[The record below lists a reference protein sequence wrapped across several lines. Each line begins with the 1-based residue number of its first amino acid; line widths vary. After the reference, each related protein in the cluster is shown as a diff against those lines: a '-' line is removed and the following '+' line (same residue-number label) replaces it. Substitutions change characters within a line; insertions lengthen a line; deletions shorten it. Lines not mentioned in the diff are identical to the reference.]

1 MNVVVRF
8 ARERDR
14 EEVMQF
20 VRNTWPWGDYIPEVW
35 DSWLADNRGKM
46 FVLELGGKVVGM
58 NHIRIL
64 EEGVGWLEGVRIR
77 PEYRGRGFAT
87 MLGEEAMN
95 YARRMG
101 IRKFRLLSHIA
112 NKPAHKQVR
121 KMNFKKVGIFNGF
134 ELESQMKKATRAIAD
149 EKTYSLAEK
158 SLLRS
163 KEFKL
168 AKGFFFDSWTMRS
181 FLENGIMNV
190 FRKFEL
196 HYNTKDNR
204 FAFLLYGKSENA
216 EKFNQLNFA
225 WGDST
230 LMKEML
236 KKVSSYAGTVESLL
250 PKSITLT
257 RAMKEAGFKKQ
268 SEMILYEKIES

>member
-1 MNVVVRF
+1 LNVVIRF

-14 EEVMQF
+14 DDVMEF

-35 DSWLADNRGKM
+35 DTWLADNRGKM
-46 FVLELGGKVVGM
+46 FVLELEGKVVGM

-87 MLGEEAMN
+87 LLGEEAMN
-95 YARRMG
+95 YARKMG
-101 IRKFRLLSHIA
+101 IKKFRLLSHIS

-134 ELESQMKKATRAIAD
+134 ELEGQIKETSQIILDQKY
-149 EKTYSLAEK
+149 YSLAER
-158 SLLRS
+158 SLLES

-181 FLENGIMNV
+181 FLECGVVNV
-190 FRKFEL
+190 FRRFNL
-196 HYNTKDNR
+196 HYNTRNKHS
-204 FAFLLYGKSENA
+204 AFLLYGRSEGA
-216 EKFNQLNFA
+216 EKFHQLNFA
-225 WGDST
+225 WGDSI
-230 LMKEML
+230 LIKEML
-236 KKVSSYAGTVESLL
+236 QAISSYAGTTETLL
-250 PKSITLT
+250 PKSIALT
-257 RAMKEAGFKKQ
+257 RSMKGAGFKKK